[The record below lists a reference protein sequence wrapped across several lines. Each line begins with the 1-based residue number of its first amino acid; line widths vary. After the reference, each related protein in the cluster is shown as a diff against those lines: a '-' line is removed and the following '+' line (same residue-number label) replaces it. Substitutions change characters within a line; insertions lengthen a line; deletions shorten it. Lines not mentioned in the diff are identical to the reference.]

1 MAYGVNALFTHCV
14 FRGYCRISTGDNP
27 AGGVAIKLAKTSRL
41 ENSIITNIT
50 TTTDRGNGHVVAAQ
64 SGSSVVNCTIAAC
77 VMPNPTST
85 GLNVDGTSAA
95 TNCVVYGVVAT
106 VPQYEYIDNLDG
118 SVTTNQL
125 ESLHPAAPWSGTAAN
140 FVNCATDGAEAIN
153 KTCVLLDD
161 SAEVF
166 TDCTRGDYTP
176 KTGGPLVGKGAN
188 YEGMASVD
196 LAGNPRKIGSKI
208 DIGCY
213 EGDGLGM
220 IILVR

>member
-64 SGSSVVNCTIAAC
+64 SGSSVVNCTIAVC

-85 GLNVDGTSAA
+85 GLNVDGTSTA

-106 VPQYEYIDNLDG
+106 TPVYEYIDNQDG
-118 SVTTNQL
+118 SVTTNL
-125 ESLHPAAPWSGTAAN
+125 VDTLYPAAPRTGTAAN

-153 KTCVLLDD
+153 ETCVLLGD

-166 TDCTRGDYTP
+166 TDYASGDYTP
-176 KTGGPLVGKGAN
+176 KAGGPLVGKGAN

-196 LAGNPRKIGSKI
+196 LAGNPRKVGSKI

-213 EGDGLGM
+213 ELRSTP
-220 IILVR
+220 LVIFVR

>member
-27 AGGVAIKLAKTSRL
+27 AGGIAIKLANASRL

-50 TTTDRGNGHVVAAQ
+50 TTTDRGSGHIVAVQ
-64 SGSSVVNCTIAAC
+64 NHSSVVNCTIAAS
-77 VMPNPTST
+77 VGPNPTST

-106 VPQYEYIDNLDG
+106 EPVYEYIDNLDG

-140 FVNCATDGAEAIN
+140 FVNCATDGDAAIN
-153 KTCVLLDD
+153 ETCLRIEDETEFFKD
-161 SAEVF
+161 YAN
-166 TDCTRGDYTP
+166 GDYTP

-196 LAGNPRKIGSKI
+196 LAGNPRKVGSRI

-213 EGDGLGM
+213 EARSSALV
-220 IILVR
+220 IIVR